1 MTEIYSHSHKL
12 PDGKIV
18 GRKRL
23 ISHLTNVLKIA
34 QTQLYPGV
42 LFKKLDTIIDVLTKF
57 HDLGKYSS
65 YFQNYLLKIEPIN
78 NRLKVHS
85 GTGGI
90 ASYNYLKNKD
100 EKLAIICAFL
110 IFRHHGDL
118 ISLDEFPK
126 KFDFD
131 LLNVFNNQ
139 VNDLKNRISIIEDEL
154 SIKDLLNFLFFPDE
168 KNIRKFIRTW
178 VKRNP
183 DIQDY
188 FLINYLFSLLIQA
201 DKLDASETKLYHRLM
216 INPKSVDERFG
227 EVVLSDFEKINLK
240 CLTNNELRNYCRAE
254 VISHLVKNNILSYN
268 IFTLTAPTGIGKTMI
283 ALDFALKLKRKIAIK
298 ENREPQIIYAL
309 PFINIIEQSLSEYY
323 KTLQNNVKILAHYQY
338 ADVFGKHIE
347 SDEKNYQQRLMTL
360 DTWQGDVVITSF
372 VQFFETLIG
381 NRNKLLKKFNHYAGS
396 IIILDEV
403 QTLRLDQMPLIGAA
417 IFYLAKFLNARILLM
432 TATKPKIFELAKKEI
447 LNNEKENLI
456 ALELLTNHKEVFS
469 LFSRTSIH
477 PILNSN
483 PSKDISEFI
492 ESLLNKKWRNDKSCL
507 FVCNTVNRS
516 IEVHDIIKQFIEKAD
531 CKNPIY
537 YLSTN
542 IIPAERLF
550 IIDEIKSDINSHK
563 KPILVSTQVVEAG
576 VDLDFDMGFRD
587 LGPIDSIIQVVGRIN
602 RNNNTKKKD
611 SPLFIVDF
619 NDCKKVYGSL
629 TYGQAKKVFE
639 DRSIIHENEYLT
651 IINNYFDNI
660 SDVSSLSKSKNIFKA
675 MKELKYDGTDEEKR
689 NFETISS
696 FKIIEE
702 SVNYLSVFI
711 EIGESA
717 RNAKEAF
724 IKKISAENPDFGEEH
739 FATFKRTFH
748 QHIIAVPEYLQKV
761 QEIKQ
766 MDWMLTENI
775 YYVPFEEVN
784 NFYDNQT
791 GFIRQS
797 QKEEVVC
804 IL

>member
-23 ISHLTNVLKIA
+23 ISHLSNVLKIA

-42 LFKKLDTIIDVLTKF
+42 AFKKLNTIIDVLTKF

-65 YFQNYLLKIEPIN
+65 YFQNYLLKNEPIN

-154 SIKDLLNFLFFPDE
+154 LIKDLLNFLFFPDE
-168 KNIRKFIRTW
+168 KNIRKFIRIW

-201 DKLDASETKLYHRLM
+201 DKLDASETKLYHRLI

-227 EVVLSDFEKINLK
+227 EVALSDFEKINLK
-240 CLTNNELRNYCRAE
+240 SLTNNELRNYCRAE
-254 VISHLVKNNILSYN
+254 VISHLAKDNILSYN
-268 IFTLTAPTGIGKTMI
+268 IFTLTAPTGIGKTMT

-309 PFINIIEQSLSEYY
+309 PFINIIEQSLSEYH

-347 SDEKNYQQRLMTL
+347 SDEKNYHQRLMTL

-403 QTLRLDQMPLIGAA
+403 QTLRLDQMPLIGAVL
-417 IFYLAKFLNARILLM
+417 FYLSKFLNARILLM

-447 LNNEKENLI
+447 LDNEKEKLI
-456 ALELLTNHKEVFS
+456 TLELLTNHKEVFS

-477 PILNSN
+477 PILNNN

-492 ESLLNKKWRNDKSCL
+492 ESLLNEKWRNDKSCL

-516 IEVHDIIKQFIEKAD
+516 IEVHDLIKQFLERANY
-531 CKNPIY
+531 KNPIY

-550 IIDEIKSDINSHK
+550 IIDKIKSDINSHK
-563 KPILVSTQVVEAG
+563 QPILVSTQVVE
-576 VDLDFDMGFRD
+576 
-587 LGPIDSIIQVVGRIN
+587 
-602 RNNNTKKKD
+602 
-611 SPLFIVDF
+611 
-619 NDCKKVYGSL
+619 
-629 TYGQAKKVFE
+629 
-639 DRSIIHENEYLT
+639 
-651 IINNYFDNI
+651 
-660 SDVSSLSKSKNIFKA
+660 
-675 MKELKYDGTDEEKR
+675 
-689 NFETISS
+689 
-696 FKIIEE
+696 
-702 SVNYLSVFI
+702 
-711 EIGESA
+711 EILIWASG
-717 RNAKEAF
+717 
-724 IKKISAENPDFGEEH
+724 I
-739 FATFKRTFH
+739 
-748 QHIIAVPEYLQKV
+748 
-761 QEIKQ
+761 
-766 MDWMLTENI
+766 
-775 YYVPFEEVN
+775 
-784 NFYDNQT
+784 
-791 GFIRQS
+791 
-797 QKEEVVC
+797 
-804 IL
+804 